1 MIINNI
7 GLGLRSRK
15 INNLNLYSFFC
26 QILLISEKESVCHLR
41 RNVPYRD
48 RVKGDPM
55 LDRMRRQLGHFR
67 LQVSFGL
74 SHILDPFSATE
85 PYRAMENHTQDLQ
98 IALKHSWK
106 VLNQSLDFS
115 CSQILAKFLSF
126 WCNKFSFLACTA
138 VSSRNQNF
146 GSRVERFVDE
156 KWNESNLFELSLK
169 KKKKKMSIVSFKK
182 EEKKLGEKILRQY
195 IRGAN

>member
-15 INNLNLYSFFC
+15 INNLNFYLFFC

-85 PYRAMENHTQDLQ
+85 PYRAMENHTRFANSTETLVE
-98 IALKHSWK
+98 SS
-106 VLNQSLDFS
+106 QSITRFLLFTNS
-115 CSQILAKFLSF
+115 REISLIL
-126 WCNKFSFLACTA
+126 
-138 VSSRNQNF
+138 
-146 GSRVERFVDE
+146 
-156 KWNESNLFELSLK
+156 
-169 KKKKKMSIVSFKK
+169 M
-182 EEKKLGEKILRQY
+182 
-195 IRGAN
+195 